1 MKPGYI
7 YIVTNYNN
15 TTLYVDVT
23 SDLADRI
30 KQHKNKI
37 FPNSFSAKYNLN
49 KLVYF
54 EQFQMIGDAI
64 AREKQIKAGSR
75 LKKIQLIESL
85 NPEWRDMYFD
95 AELF

>member
-7 YIVTNYNN
+7 YIVTNYTN
-15 TTLYVDVT
+15 TTLYVGVT
-23 SDLADRI
+23 SDLFDRI
-30 KQHKNKI
+30 KQHKNKS

-64 AREKQIKAGSR
+64 GREKQIKSGSR
-75 LKKIQLIESL
+75 NKKIQLIESL
-85 NPEWRDMYFD
+85 NPEWRDLYYD
-95 AELF
+95 VDLL